1 MITEKDKTE
10 EVTTTTP
17 SADATEADATG
28 TGVAIMR
35 ELPPNVGYSGYP
47 TAPLSAFEEAGT
59 GAQSGSEY
67 SAVNE
72 FLSQFGG
79 ESDKDRKKR
88 ERREAAQQIAY
99 GLGDTARALGNLYFT
114 TQYSPSQD
122 IDKTSMSEANQQRL
136 DRLRKEREQNRDRMT
151 QYAFN
156 IAKLKGDDDYRA
168 WKKGQDELAEQRR
181 VAADEYKKEHD
192 EKALAYKKEKD
203 EEERKLKEEER
214 KRKAEETKRNQELR
228 EKQLKEQE
236 RHNRSM
242 ESISASKGHG
252 GGGGRS
258 KKVYNITVDG
268 EDLSID
274 SDKINDYNV
283 SRVYEM
289 LPERVRKQY
298 DYNEKGQAQ
307 KLSKETKM
315 QIIAKHA
322 NGDAKVKREL
332 RALAGKKPRSGKF

>member
-1 MITEKDKTE
+1 MTTEKDKTE

-17 SADATEADATG
+17 SVDATEADATG

-136 DRLRKEREQNRDRMT
+136 DRLRKEREQNRNRMT

-181 VAADEYKKEHD
+181 VAADEYQKQKDAE
-192 EKALAYKKEKD
+192 ALKYKQEKD
-203 EEERKLKEEER
+203 KADREWRAQEAKLNR
-214 KRKAEETKRNQELR
+214 ELGENR
-228 EKQLKEQE
+228 LKEQE
-236 RHNRSM
+236 RHNRAM
-242 ESISASKGHG
+242 ESKGHG
-252 GGGGRS
+252 GGGGSHGGGGGS
-258 KKVYNITVDG
+258 KGKKYPVY
-268 EDLSID
+268 ID
-274 SDKINDYNV
+274 NKKWEIDYDDINDYNV
-283 SRVYEM
+283 RQIYLK
-289 LPERVRKQY
+289 LPERVRKKYEY
-298 DYNEKGQAQ
+298 DEKKGTRIN
-307 KLSKETKM
+307 LTKDRMM
-315 QIIAKHA
+315 QILAENA
-322 NGDAKVKREL
+322 NDPNVKREL
-332 RALAGKKPRSGKF
+332 LKLAGYKPRSGNF

>member
-1 MITEKDKTE
+1 MTTEKDKTE

-17 SADATEADATG
+17 SADATGADATG
-28 TGVAIMR
+28 TGGAIMR
-35 ELPPNVGYSGYP
+35 ELPPNVHYSGYP

-181 VAADEYKKEHD
+181 VAADKYKKEHD

-203 EEERKLKEEER
+203 EEERRLKEEER
-214 KRKAEETKRNQELR
+214 KRKAEETKLNQELR
-228 EKQLKEQE
+228 EKQLREQE

-252 GGGGRS
+252 GGGS
-258 KKVYNITVDG
+258 KTYKITVDG
-268 EDLSID
+268 EELSID
-274 SDKINDYNV
+274 TDKINDYNV
-283 SRVYEM
+283 SCVYEL
-289 LPERVRKQY
+289 LPDRVRKQY
-298 DYNEKGQAQ
+298 DYDEKGNRQ
-307 KLSKETKM
+307 KLSKEQKM
-315 QIIAKHA
+315 QIIASHA

-332 RALAGKKPRSGKF
+332 RALAGKKPRSGNF

>member
-156 IAKLKGDDDYRA
+156 IAKLKGDDDDRS
-168 WKKGQDELAEQRR
+168 WKRQKAKEEAELNEKKWNYKVEQDAKEAERLEKAAEQKQQNWE
-181 VAADEYKKEHD
+181 AELDQKQKYYD
-192 EKALAYKKEKD
+192 GILANQQ
-203 EEERKLKEEER
+203 
-214 KRKAEETKRNQELR
+214 TRNDIYA
-228 EKQLKEQE
+228 
-236 RHNRSM
+236 N
-242 ESISASKGHG
+242 KGHG
-252 GGGGRS
+252 GGGGSHGGGGGGS
-258 KKVYNITVDG
+258 KGKKYPIY
-268 EDLSID
+268 ID
-274 SDKINDYNV
+274 NKKWEIDYDDINDYNV
-283 SRVYEM
+283 RQIYIK
-289 LPERVRKQY
+289 LPERVRKKYEY
-298 DYNEKGQAQ
+298 DEKY
-307 KLSKETKM
+307 KRINLTKDRMM
-315 QIIAKHA
+315 QILAENA
-322 NGDAKVKREL
+322 NDPNVKREL
-332 RALAGKKPRSGKF
+332 LKLAGYKPRSGNF

>member
-1 MITEKDKTE
+1 MTTEKDKTE

-17 SADATEADATG
+17 SADATGAGATG
-28 TGVAIMR
+28 TG
-35 ELPPNVGYSGYP
+35 GYP

-156 IAKLKGDDDYRA
+156 IAKLKGDDDDRS
-168 WKKGQDELAEQRR
+168 WKRQKAKEEAELNAKKWDYKVEQDAKEAERL
-181 VAADEYKKEHD
+181 
-192 EKALAYKKEKD
+192 EKAAKQNQQNWESVFEQKQKYYDGVLENQK
-203 EEERKLKEEER
+203 
-214 KRKAEETKRNQELR
+214 TRN
-228 EKQLKEQE
+228 
-236 RHNRSM
+236 N
-242 ESISASKGHG
+242 IYANKGNGGGGGSHG
-252 GGGGRS
+252 GGGS
-258 KKVYNITVDG
+258 KTKPYKITVDG
-268 EDLSID
+268 EELSID
-274 SDKINDYNV
+274 TDKINDYTV
-283 SRVYEM
+283 SRVYEL
-289 LPERVRKQY
+289 LPERVRQRY
-298 DYNEKGQAQ
+298 DFDEKGKPQ
-307 KLSKETKM
+307 KLSKEYKM
-315 QIIAKHA
+315 QIIAKYA
-322 NGDAKVKREL
+322 DGNAKVKREL
-332 RALAGKKPRSGKF
+332 RSLAGKKPRSGNI

>member
-1 MITEKDKTE
+1 MTTEKDKTE

-28 TGVAIMR
+28 TG
-35 ELPPNVGYSGYP
+35 GYP

-156 IAKLKGDDDYRA
+156 IAKLKGDDDDRS
-168 WKKGQDELAEQRR
+168 WKRQKAKEEAELNAKKWDYKVEQDAKEAERL
-181 VAADEYKKEHD
+181 
-192 EKALAYKKEKD
+192 EKAAVQKQQNWEAEFEQKQKYYDGQLANQK
-203 EEERKLKEEER
+203 
-214 KRKAEETKRNQELR
+214 TRND
-228 EKQLKEQE
+228 
-236 RHNRSM
+236 
-242 ESISASKGHG
+242 IYASKGNGGGGGSHG
-252 GGGGRS
+252 GGGGGS
-258 KKVYNITVDG
+258 KGKKYPVY
-268 EDLSID
+268 ID
-274 SDKINDYNV
+274 NKKWEIDYDDINDYNV
-283 SRVYEM
+283 RQIYIK
-289 LPERVRKQY
+289 LPERVRKKYEY
-298 DYNEKGQAQ
+298 DEKG
-307 KLSKETKM
+307 KRINLTKDRMM
-315 QIIAKHA
+315 QILAENA
-322 NGDAKVKREL
+322 NDPNVKREL
-332 RALAGKKPRSGKF
+332 LKLAGYTPRSGKI